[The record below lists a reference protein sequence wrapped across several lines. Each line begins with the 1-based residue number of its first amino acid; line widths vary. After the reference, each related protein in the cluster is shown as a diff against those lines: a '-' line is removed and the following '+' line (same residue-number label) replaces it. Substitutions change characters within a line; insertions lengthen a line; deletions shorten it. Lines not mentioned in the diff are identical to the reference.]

1 MCSLVISSGDANS
14 YGRLRRRQ
22 FTSCEIVLQLLASSQ
37 RLMQHSRPDSEQ
49 VKLVRLIIGMSGA
62 SGVIYG
68 IRLLQVLQQESNIET
83 HLIMSDSA
91 KLNIA
96 VETEFSS
103 KDVQMMA
110 DHVHSNKDIG
120 ATIASGSFASD
131 GMIIAP
137 CSIKTLS
144 AVANCYAD
152 SLMVRAAD
160 VMLKERRR
168 LVLVPRETPLHTGHC
183 ELLLRASQNGAI
195 LAPPMPAHYIKPQSV
210 DDLVDHHVGRV
221 LDLFDIDPGLVK
233 RWQGTRG

>member
-1 MCSLVISSGDANS
+1 M
-14 YGRLRRRQ
+14 
-22 FTSCEIVLQLLASSQ
+22 
-37 RLMQHSRPDSEQ
+37 
-49 VKLVRLIIGMSGA
+49 RLIIGMSGA

-68 IRLLQVLQQESNIET
+68 IRLLQVLQQESDIET
-83 HLIMSDSA
+83 HLVMSDTA

-96 VETEFSS
+96 IETEWTA
-103 KDVQMMA
+103 KEVKAMA
-110 DHVHSNKDIG
+110 DEVHSNKDIA
-120 ATIASGSFASD
+120 ATIASGSFRSD

-160 VMLKERRR
+160 VVLKERRR

-183 ELLLRASQNGAI
+183 ELLYKASQNGAI
-195 LAPPMPAHYIKPQSV
+195 LAPSMPAHYIKPQSV

-221 LDLFDIDPGLVK
+221 LDLFDLDPGLVK
-233 RWQGTRG
+233 RWQGTQGTCSN